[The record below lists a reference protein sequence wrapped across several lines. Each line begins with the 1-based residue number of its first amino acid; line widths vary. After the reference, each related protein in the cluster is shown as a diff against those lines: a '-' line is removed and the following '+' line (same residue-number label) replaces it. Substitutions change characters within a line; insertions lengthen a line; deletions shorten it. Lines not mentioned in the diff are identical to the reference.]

1 MALLQFSYLKV
12 IKPNQQIFSPGSAV
26 TSSARMSDLYVE
38 GIPAISGLS
47 AASTLIVDRFSRVQY
62 YSNKA
67 FSAFYAL
74 ASAATSDATTINF
87 V

>member
-1 MALLQFSYLKV
+1 MAFLQFSYLKQV
-12 IKPNQQIFSPGSAV
+12 KPNQQTFTPGSAV
-26 TSSARMSDLYVE
+26 TSSARIQDLFVE
-38 GIPAISGLS
+38 GLPAISGLS
-47 AASTLIVDRFSRVQY
+47 AASTLIVDRFSKTQY
-62 YSNKA
+62 YSSKP